1 MKIKLLAAVFFFFT
15 GIFMS
20 SAQQDTRIGVMLN
33 FGTEVEAIGAGV
45 NAEFPILENLS
56 IAPAFIYY
64 FPGDQYGGSLN
75 WWEINGNANYYFVN
89 NENLGFYGIGGL
101 NYTHVSFDWGDE
113 SFGAI
118 ESSDGRFGLNLGA
131 GANFNIG
138 SNITPFAELKYVIID
153 GGQLVLGA
161 GVKFSI

>member
-1 MKIKLLAAVFFFFT
+1 MKTKLLATAFFFFA
-15 GIFMS
+15 GIYLS
-20 SAQQDTRIGVMLN
+20 TAQENTRLGVMLN
-33 FGTEVEAIGAGV
+33 YGTEVEAIGVGA

-64 FPGDQYGGSLN
+64 FPGDQFDGSLN

-89 NENLGFYGIGGL
+89 NENLGFYGLGGL

-113 SFGAI
+113 SWGAV

-138 SNITPFAELKYVIID
+138 SSVTPFAEAKYVIID
-153 GGQLVLGA
+153 GGQLVIGA